1 MQPSD
6 LTHFALETL
15 RDPRGSAAK
24 LIAQDVPMPTLW
36 AALALAAVLNAMLVG
51 LNMVLFPTAVFPL
64 PAVFMN
70 PVVYAAAMAAGSAL
84 SIFVLFWVGERMGGE
99 GQLQDVAVV
108 LIWLQY
114 LRLAAQVILLVLT
127 ILMPV
132 LAILATLAITLFSLW
147 LVLCFLDVAHRF
159 NSMGK
164 SALVLVFSFMG
175 VIFGLSMLL
184 MLLGV
189 STPEMS

>member
-6 LTHFALETL
+6 LTQFALETL

-64 PAVFMN
+64 PPIFMN
-70 PVVYAAAMAAGSAL
+70 PVVYALAMAAGSAL

-132 LAILATLAITLFSLW
+132 LALIATLAITLFSLW

>member
-6 LTHFALETL
+6 LTQFALETL

-24 LIAQDVPMPTLW
+24 LIALDVPMPTLW

-64 PAVFMN
+64 PPIFMN
-70 PVVYAAAMAAGSAL
+70 PFVYALAMAAGSAL

-114 LRLAAQVILLVLT
+114 LRLAAQVVLLVLT